1 MPLARLTNEPEPA
14 PAPPPADPRL
24 ARARTATASRE
35 PKTEECSSPASV
47 ASFDST
53 AGPHRSSVRSDRSA
67 TTPYSKSHSFKPADS
82 PAPASM
88 YARDDSG
95 LVYCGTCLRF
105 LPPRTF
111 TSRQLSN
118 ADRSYRRAIR
128 DRHDLELRHFAKCVE
143 CTVPQAVDLKCG
155 ACGVGRPASFFSE
168 AMRANPYGA
177 TCRACQSVAT
187 DVKDLVPRAECV
199 LGLFLALE
207 ADPFDALS
215 SDEDLDL
222 ADNLTS
228 RSSTHGGS
236 ARSGPLDGPAR
247 ATVKADLN
255 GTYGAGARAGREFG
269 LEKDENEDEKPSGP
283 RPAVVY
289 DDDDDEW

>member
-1 MPLARLTNEPEPA
+1 MRPRPLSRVR
-14 PAPPPADPRL
+14 PRDDRTDLFASLLL
-24 ARARTATASRE
+24 AS
-35 PKTEECSSPASV
+35 PSSP
-47 ASFDST
+47 
-53 AGPHRSSVRSDRSA
+53 
-67 TTPYSKSHSFKPADS
+67 
-82 PAPASM
+82 
-88 YARDDSG
+88 
-95 LVYCGTCLRF
+95 
-105 LPPRTF
+105 LPPR
-111 TSRQLSN
+111 RLPRPPLHLSHFCN
-118 ADRSYRRAIR
+118 S
-128 DRHDLELRHFAKCVE
+128 LEV
-143 CTVPQAVDLKCG
+143 
-155 ACGVGRPASFFSE
+155 
-168 AMRANPYGA
+168 
-177 TCRACQSVAT
+177 
-187 DVKDLVPRAECV
+187 
-199 LGLFLALE
+199 
-207 ADPFDALS
+207 DPFDALS